1 MMSRAPRTPHSPPIP
16 WSLTAYRAAAG
27 LISPLAGTVLRA
39 RARQGK
45 EDPARLR
52 ERLGHASLE
61 RPAGALVWMHAV
73 SVGESLSL
81 LPLIVALQVER
92 PDLGILVTS
101 GTQASAEILSRRLPA
116 AVLHQYAPVDTPGAV
131 RRFVGHWRPD
141 VGLFVESE
149 LWPNLIFAARDAG
162 TRLALIS
169 ARITDKSARRWAA
182 RPAAARAMLG
192 SFELILAQ
200 EAATAQ
206 RLAALGGAVGG
217 RLNLKRL
224 GDPLPYDPDELSDL
238 RALLAGRRVV
248 VAASTHSTEE
258 ALIADAV
265 ATLSPR
271 PLTIIVPR
279 HPELSTDISRSLA
292 EHRLA
297 LRSAGDAIEPETDI
311 YLADTLGEMG
321 LFLRLADI
329 AVVGGGFARGVGG
342 HNPLEP
348 ARLGVGVISGPHVA
362 NFADIYAEMAEAG
375 GALIAADGP
384 ALASALAA
392 TLEDRSRLDAL
403 NQAAADFAGRQGGQL
418 AAALDLIRPLLPA
431 A

>member
-1 MMSRAPRTPHSPPIP
+1 M
-16 WSLTAYRAAAG
+16 
-27 LISPLAGTVLRA
+27 
-39 RARQGK
+39 
-45 EDPARLR
+45 
-52 ERLGHASLE
+52 
-61 RPAGALVWMHAV
+61 
-73 SVGESLSL
+73 
-81 LPLIVALQVER
+81 
-92 PDLGILVTS
+92 
-101 GTQASAEILSRRLPA
+101 
-116 AVLHQYAPVDTPGAV
+116 LHQYAPIDTPSAV
-131 RRFVGHWRPD
+131 RRFVRHWRAD

-149 LWPNLIFAARDAG
+149 LWPNLILAARAGG

-182 RPAAARAMLG
+182 RPAAARAVLG

-200 EAATAQ
+200 EAATAR

-217 RLNLKRL
+217 RLNLKRV
-224 GDPLPYDPDELSDL
+224 GEPLPYDAEELDDL
-238 RALLAGRRVV
+238 KTLLAGRRVV
-248 VAASTHSTEE
+248 VAASTHRTEE

-279 HPELSTDISRSLA
+279 HPELSAEISRDLA
-292 EHRLA
+292 GHRFA
-297 LRSAGDAIEPETDI
+297 VRSAGEAIEPETEV

-348 ARLGVGVISGPHVA
+348 ARLGVGVISGRHVA
-362 NFADIYAEMAEAG
+362 NFAAIYAEMTEAG
-375 GALIAADGP
+375 GALIADDGP
-384 ALASALAA
+384 TLANALAA
-392 TLEDRSRLDAL
+392 LLGDRSRLDAL
-403 NQAAADFAGRQGGQL
+403 NRAAADFAGRQGDQL

>member
-1 MMSRAPRTPHSPPIP
+1 
-16 WSLTAYRAAAG
+16 
-27 LISPLAGTVLRA
+27 
-39 RARQGK
+39 
-45 EDPARLR
+45 
-52 ERLGHASLE
+52 
-61 RPAGALVWMHAV
+61 
-73 SVGESLSL
+73 
-81 LPLIVALQVER
+81 
-92 PDLGILVTS
+92 
-101 GTQASAEILSRRLPA
+101 
-116 AVLHQYAPVDTPGAV
+116 
-131 RRFVGHWRPD
+131 
-141 VGLFVESE
+141 
-149 LWPNLIFAARDAG
+149 
-162 TRLALIS
+162 
-169 ARITDKSARRWAA
+169 
-182 RPAAARAMLG
+182 MLG

-200 EAATAQ
+200 EAATEQ
-206 RLAALGGAVGG
+206 RLSALGGAGGG

-224 GDPLPYDPDELSDL
+224 GDPLPCDADELADL
-238 RALLAGRRVV
+238 KALLAGRRVV
-248 VAASTHSTEE
+248 VAASTHPTEE

-279 HPELSTDISRSLA
+279 HPELSADISRELA
-292 EHRLA
+292 DHRIA
-297 LRSAGDAIEPETDI
+297 LRSAGEAIEPETDI

-362 NFADIYAEMAEAG
+362 NFAAIYAEMVQAG

-392 TLEDRSRLDAL
+392 MLEDRSRREAL
-403 NQAAADFAGRQGGQL
+403 NRAAADFAGQQGDQL

-431 A
+431 T